1 MFEFRIVP
9 KIIFGPGSID
19 KAAEELRAL
28 GGNRIL
34 IVTDKGLMKTDLV
47 KKLIDSLKGLD
58 LAVFDGVEPNPR
70 DKDVENGLRI
80 LKEKNCDLVVGIG
93 GGSPMDVAKIIA
105 AMATNPGNLWEY
117 RGIDKFKFPS
127 LPLLLIPT
135 TAGTGSEV
143 SRAAMITASAEKKKT
158 LFLSWHL
165 TARTAILDPELT
177 LKLPPSITI
186 WSGMDALSHA
196 IESYVS
202 KMANPLTD
210 MYAENAIALIVNNIE
225 KAAKNGNEIENR
237 SNMLLGSLLA
247 GIATANARLGNVH
260 GLAHAIGGKYDLP
273 HGLLCGALLPVVMWH
288 NLKFCVEKLRKIAA
302 ILGEDVSHL
311 PPEKGAKRAVELI
324 KELGKKLG
332 LPEKLEDIG
341 VKNED
346 IAELIEKTDIIP
358 SNPRPTSKEEL
369 IDLYRMAITG
379 SF

>member
-19 KAAEELRAL
+19 KTAEELRAL

-143 SRAAMITASAEKKKT
+143 SRAAMITASEEKKKT

-177 LKLPPSITI
+177 LKLPP
-186 WSGMDALSHA
+186 
-196 IESYVS
+196 
-202 KMANPLTD
+202 
-210 MYAENAIALIVNNIE
+210 
-225 KAAKNGNEIENR
+225 
-237 SNMLLGSLLA
+237 
-247 GIATANARLGNVH
+247 
-260 GLAHAIGGKYDLP
+260 
-273 HGLLCGALLPVVMWH
+273 
-288 NLKFCVEKLRKIAA
+288 
-302 ILGEDVSHL
+302 
-311 PPEKGAKRAVELI
+311 
-324 KELGKKLG
+324 
-332 LPEKLEDIG
+332 
-341 VKNED
+341 
-346 IAELIEKTDIIP
+346 
-358 SNPRPTSKEEL
+358 
-369 IDLYRMAITG
+369 
-379 SF
+379 